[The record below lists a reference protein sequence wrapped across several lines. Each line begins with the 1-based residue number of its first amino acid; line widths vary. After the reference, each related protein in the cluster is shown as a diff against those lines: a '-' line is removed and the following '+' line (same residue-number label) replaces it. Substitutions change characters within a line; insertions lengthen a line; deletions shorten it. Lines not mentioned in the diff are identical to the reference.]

1 MEPYQYRVSLRA
13 PQKVSAGE
21 KETAFPGLSHARVG
35 GVCVY
40 VYTVVRAC
48 MWARACGEPG
58 RRMGVANTKAARLLV
73 TACPNQ

>member
-35 GVCVY
+35 GVCVCEHGCAC
-40 VYTVVRAC
+40 VHVGACLWRAGEKDGSGKYKSCTFASYC
-48 MWARACGEPG
+48 MS
-58 RRMGVANTKAARLLV
+58 
-73 TACPNQ
+73 